1 MSFISDAFNWITGGS
16 LGARLARTAL
26 TGFALNRVTASINR
40 DNEETRLAETGVT
53 QQTVDLGTRVAV
65 NPNPDASIPIL
76 YGSAYTGG
84 IITDAYISSDNLTM
98 TVVYVISEKTGPT
111 VYSTGNP
118 QYNTFVGVDVND
130 NFIRFESDGV
140 TVKEALAPSG
150 QIYTNLSGLVEIHL
164 YDGDS
169 ETPRAP
175 KGYNIDESTLPP
187 AYQVVD
193 AWDSTY
199 MMQDLVFAVCK
210 VTYNADKQLRGLPDF
225 KFGVINNIYKVG
237 DVLLDYM
244 TNETYGAGI
253 PVAEIYT
260 T

>member
-1 MSFISDAFNWITGGS
+1 MSFITDAFNWITGGS
-16 LGARLARTAL
+16 IGAKLARTAL
-26 TGFALNRVTASINR
+26 TGFALNKVTASINR
-40 DNEETRLAETGVT
+40 DNEATRLAESPVL
-53 QQTVDLGTRVAV
+53 QESIDLGTRVGI
-65 NPNPDASIPIL
+65 NPNTDASIPIL
-76 YGSAYTGG
+76 YGTAYTGG
-84 IITDAYISSDNLTM
+84 IITDAYLSSDNLTM
-98 TVVYVISEKTGPT
+98 TVVYTISEKTGPT
-111 VYSTGNP
+111 VFSTGAD

-130 NFIRFESDGV
+130 NFIRFENDGV
-140 TVKEALAPSG
+140 SVKEALAPSG
-150 QIYTNLSGLVEIHL
+150 QLYNNLAGLVEIHL

-175 KGYNIDESTLPP
+175 RGYDIDESSLPP
-187 AYQVVD
+187 AYDVVD

-225 KFGVINNIYKVG
+225 KFGIINNIYKVG
-237 DVLLDYM
+237 DVMLDYM

-253 PVAEIYT
+253 PLAEIYT